1 MMNNWKRTFDL
12 VAAKAIYHLHCLVQ
26 FDRKLSRIET
36 KPGQKRDEVMDTV
49 CTEPFAVL
57 KRGNVYNVKDVF
69 NYYTSILKSKGVEIP
84 QRY

>member
-1 MMNNWKRTFDL
+1 
-12 VAAKAIYHLHCLVQ
+12 
-26 FDRKLSRIET
+26 
-36 KPGQKRDEVMDTV
+36 MDTV
-49 CTEPFAVL
+49 CTEPFAGL